1 MKIDQIKKEFP
12 IFDEKIQNNDLV
24 YLDSANSSQKPKIV
38 IDRINE
44 FYTKQFSNVGR
55 SVHYLAVAATN
66 MYENTRSSVQK
77 YINAEDKNE
86 IVFTKG
92 ATEALNL
99 VANTLGQKYLEE
111 GDEVIITELE
121 HHSNYVPWHFLR
133 KSKNI
138 KINFAEINEFG
149 EVPIE
154 NIEKLITAKTK
165 IIAVNHLSN
174 VTGAI
179 LPIKEITQL
188 AHAKGII
195 VVVDGC
201 QGAPH
206 LKIDVQ
212 DLDCDFYAISCH
224 KMYGPTGLGILYG
237 KKKWLEE
244 LPPYQGGGGMIKE
257 VKKDRISYGDLPN
270 KYEAGTMA
278 TAQVIAFDQSI
289 KFLEK
294 VGIENIIKHEKEL
307 LKIDVQDLDC
317 DFYAIS
323 CHKMYGPTGLG
334 VLYGKKKWLE
344 ELPPYQG
351 GGGMI
356 KEVKK
361 DRISYGDLPNKYEA
375 GTMATAQ
382 VIAFD
387 QSIKFLEKV
396 GIENIIKHE
405 KELIEYGQEI
415 LKKNNS
421 VKLIGNPKNKGGVLS
436 FTIEG
441 VHPHDIATILD
452 EDGVA
457 IRAGHHCCQILHD
470 KLGIPA
476 SARASVGIYNTKEDL
491 DQLNES
497 INKCKKIFDL

>member
-1 MKIDQIKKEFP
+1 MNIDHIKKEFP

-38 IDRINE
+38 VDRINE

-66 MYENTRSSVQK
+66 LYENTRTSVQK
-77 YINAEDKNE
+77 YINAKDKNE

-99 VANTLGQKYLEE
+99 VANTLGQNYLNE
-111 GDEVIITELE
+111 GDEILITELE

-138 KINFAEINEFG
+138 KINFAEINEEG
-149 EVPIE
+149 EITLE
-154 NIEKLITAKTK
+154 EIEKKITPKTK
-165 IIAVNHLSN
+165 LISITHLSN

-179 LPIKEITQL
+179 LPVREITKL
-188 AHAKGII
+188 AHSKGII

-206 LKIDVQ
+206 LK
-212 DLDCDFYAISCH
+212 LD
-224 KMYGPTGLGILYG
+224 M
-237 KKKWLEE
+237 
-244 LPPYQGGGGMIKE
+244 
-257 VKKDRISYGDLPN
+257 
-270 KYEAGTMA
+270 
-278 TAQVIAFDQSI
+278 
-289 KFLEK
+289 
-294 VGIENIIKHEKEL
+294 
-307 LKIDVQDLDC
+307 QDLDC

-356 KEVKK
+356 SEVKK

-387 QSIKFLEKV
+387 QSIKFLESI
-396 GIENIIKHE
+396 GIENVMKHE
-405 KELIEYGQEI
+405 ADLVEYGQE
-415 LKKNNS
+415 LLQKNNS

-452 EDGVA
+452 DDGVA

-470 KLGIPA
+470 KLGIA
-476 SARASVGIYNTKEDL
+476 ATARASIGVYNNKEDM
-491 DQLNES
+491 DIFSES
-497 INKCKKIFDL
+497 IKNCQKVFQV